1 MARPARGPTA
11 TGSTATG
18 STADAAGPERL
29 AVLWCPQWPI
39 VAAGAAADEPVAVL
53 HANRVVARSRAAAAE
68 GVRLGLR
75 RREAQARCPEVR
87 LVAHDP
93 LVDQRA
99 FQPVADAVAQFV
111 PRLELD
117 RPGVLTFRTRGPSR
131 YFGGDA
137 AMAARVLAAV
147 DDLLGPV
154 AAAAGAPG
162 IGVADGRFAAR
173 VAAQTALRTGGAVDG
188 GGAEQRVLVV
198 APGEAPAHLA
208 PMPLGWLVD
217 AGDVERDLVELFVR
231 LGLRTLGDVA
241 ALPEADVLARFG
253 HPGALAWWMAAGR
266 DDRPVGAEDPPEGL
280 AVVHHFDA
288 PVQQLDTAVFVGRRL
303 AEQLTSVLADDG
315 RVCTQFVVVAETEHG
330 ETSERV
336 WSLSTGFTAAAMVER
351 VRWQLDGWARL
362 DPSAIDLCDPDPDA
376 DPLTESG
383 VPTSGI
389 IQLRLE
395 PTEVR
400 ADDGVQLGLWG
411 GRSQADDWAQRA
423 ASRLAGLVGDEQV
436 VVAEWRGGRH
446 PADVHRWIPA
456 SLSSRLD
463 PGNRPSP
470 SMAPSM
476 GPSTAPSTVVDARRP
491 PWPGALPMPSPA
503 TVPDE
508 PMPVDVLDARGRP
521 VSVSGRGAISAAPV
535 VVHTPAGER
544 WGIAAWAGP
553 WLVDERWWDPARHR
567 RLARVQLLTDDGA
580 AHLAVLERGRWSLTA
595 TYD

>member
-1 MARPARGPTA
+1 MAARRTRPSVDPPVDPPVDALVAASPPQA
-11 TGSTATG
+11 A
-18 STADAAGPERL
+18 ADAPERL
-29 AVLWCPQWPI
+29 AVLWCPQWSI
-39 VAAGAAADEPVAVL
+39 VATGAAADEPVAVL
-53 HANRVVARSRAAAAE
+53 HANRVIARSSAAAAD
-68 GVRLGLR
+68 GVRIGLR

-87 LVAHDP
+87 LVVHEP

-99 FQPVADAVAQFV
+99 FQPVADAVSQVV
-111 PRLELD
+111 PRLEID

-147 DDLLGPV
+147 DEVLGDV
-154 AAAAGAPG
+154 AVAAGAPG

-173 VAAQTALRTGGAVDG
+173 VAAQTALRRRVGD
-188 GGAEQRVLVV
+188 RVLVV
-198 APGEAPAHLA
+198 DPGSSPAHLH
-208 PMPLGWLVD
+208 PLPLRWLVD
-217 AGDVERDLVELFVR
+217 AGEVDTDLAELFAR
-231 LGLRTLGDVA
+231 LGLRTLGELA

-253 HPGALAWWMAAGR
+253 HPGTTAWRMAAAR

-280 AVVHHFDA
+280 AVVHHFET
-288 PVQQLDTAVFVGRRL
+288 PVQQLDTAVFAGRRL
-303 AEQLTSVLADDG
+303 AEHLTSTLADDG
-315 RVCTQFVVVAETEHG
+315 RVCTQFVAVAETEHG

-351 VRWQLDGWARL
+351 LRWQLDGWARL
-362 DPSAIDLCDPDPDA
+362 DPSSIDLRDPDPDA
-376 DPLTESG
+376 DPLAESG

-423 ASRLAGLVGDEQV
+423 ATRLAGLVGDEQV

-446 PADVHRWIPA
+446 PSDVHRWIPA

-463 PGNRPSP
+463 PGTRPAATPP
-470 SMAPSM
+470 SEP
-476 GPSTAPSTVVDARRP
+476 RRP

-503 TVPDE
+503 TVLVE
-508 PMPVDVLDARGRP
+508 PITVEVLDARQRP
-521 VSVSGRGAISAAPV
+521 VAVSGRGAISAPPV
-535 VVHTPAGER
+535 IVRTPVGER
-544 WGIAAWAGP
+544 WQVVAWAGP

-567 RLARVQLLTDDGA
+567 RLARVQLLTDEGS
-580 AHLAVLERGRWSLTA
+580 AHLAVLERGQWWLTA

>member
-1 MARPARGPTA
+1 
-11 TGSTATG
+11 
-18 STADAAGPERL
+18 
-29 AVLWCPQWPI
+29 
-39 VAAGAAADEPVAVL
+39 
-53 HANRVVARSRAAAAE
+53 
-68 GVRLGLR
+68 
-75 RREAQARCPEVR
+75 
-87 LVAHDP
+87 
-93 LVDQRA
+93 
-99 FQPVADAVAQFV
+99 
-111 PRLELD
+111 
-117 RPGVLTFRTRGPSR
+117 
-131 YFGGDA
+131 
-137 AMAARVLAAV
+137 VLAAV
-147 DDLLGPV
+147 DELLGPV
-154 AAAAGAPG
+154 TAAAGAPG
-162 IGVADGRFAAR
+162 LGVADGRFAAR
-173 VAAQTALRTGGAVDG
+173 VAAQTALRAGSMRP
-188 GGAEQRVLVV
+188 AEQRVMVV
-198 APGEAPAHLA
+198 APGEGPAHLA
-208 PMPLGWLVD
+208 PLPLGWLVD
-217 AGDVERDLVELFVR
+217 AGDVERELVELFVR
-231 LGLRTLGDVA
+231 LGLRTLGDLA

-253 HPGALAWWMAAGR
+253 SPGSLAWQMAAGR
-266 DDRPVGAEDPPEGL
+266 DDRPMGAEDPPEGL

-303 AEQLTSVLADDG
+303 AEHLTSVLADDG

-362 DPSAIDLCDPDPDA
+362 DPSAIDLRDPDPDA

-463 PGNRPSP
+463 PGSRPSSASVP
-470 SMAPSM
+470 SAE
-476 GPSTAPSTVVDARRP
+476 AAAAAEARRP

-503 TVPDE
+503 TVPVE
-508 PMPVDVLDARGRP
+508 PVPVDVLDARGRS
-521 VSVSGRGAISAAPV
+521 VSVSGRGSISAAPV
-535 VVHTPAGER
+535 VVRTPEGER
-544 WGIAAWAGP
+544 RGVAAWAGP

-567 RLARVQLLTDDGA
+567 RLARVQLLTDDGS